1 MISIF
6 FEGVLLGLVIAI
18 TLGPAFFTI
27 IQTSIDKGFKY
38 GVIIAIGISLSD
50 ITIII
55 LCYLGI
61 YQFIDGFDHK
71 YKLYAG
77 IIASIILIGFGIYTY
92 LKKPDIIKR
101 RSPKIFDKK
110 NSKPYKKY
118 TYLLKG
124 YFLNIAN
131 PFIIIFWLASMSW
144 VSAQAEQ
151 GKLLNY
157 IFIFF
162 AGTLITV
169 LGTDL
174 LKSFIANKI
183 KMHLKPRKLL
193 WINRIVGIL
202 LVIFGIG
209 LILKILLKV

>member
-6 FEGVLLGLVIAI
+6 FEGVLLGLIIAV

-50 ITIII
+50 ITIIA

-61 YQFIDGFDHK
+61 YQFIDGLGPK

-101 RSPKIFDKK
+101 RSPKIFNK
-110 NSKPYKKY
+110 NPKIYKKY

-144 VSAQAEQ
+144 VTTQAEQ

-157 IFIFF
+157 IITFF

-174 LKSFIANKI
+174 IKSFIANKI
-183 KMHLKPRKLL
+183 KSRLKPRKLL
-193 WINRIVGIL
+193 WINRIAGVL